1 MSTVLARRGVAAL
14 TLCCVIVTACSH
26 TPDPVHL
33 TLLGAGEPGVA
44 TVTLFMNGDPRPR
57 AIGNIIAENP
67 SATEASITSVALRDS
82 TNVKLTDSFVVPV
95 PAGDSEGIGVGFPM
109 PPREGD
115 ELYDVHAP
123 RWAEREE
130 VVGAA
135 VDPGASAAV
144 VPLIALIDPTSCGR
158 FTGVDIVPG
167 SGPHLAW
174 NTTYVAVPQ
183 GLSESDCTQPGSSG
197 RGGS

>member
-1 MSTVLARRGVAAL
+1 
-14 TLCCVIVTACSH
+14 
-26 TPDPVHL
+26 
-33 TLLGAGEPGVA
+33 
-44 TVTLFMNGDPRPR
+44 MNGDPRPR

-144 VPLIALIDPTSCGR
+144 VPLIALIDPTSCGLHGR
-158 FTGVDIVPG
+158 GHRPRLRTTPG
-167 SGPHLAW
+167 LEHDLRRGASRAQRERLHA
-174 NTTYVAVPQ
+174 A
-183 GLSESDCTQPGSSG
+183 GSPG